1 MTATE
6 LQIPGF
12 VAGRWTIDPVHS
24 YVGFVIKH
32 LMVSKVRGRF
42 AEFEG
47 EIVTAENPLDS
58 RATATIQA
66 TSIDTSNAMRD
77 DHIRSADFFDAG
89 NHPTLSF
96 TSTGVRYDD
105 GDFLIGGNL
114 TIRGVTKSV
123 TLAVEMPEFGPNP
136 QGGTKAGFSATT
148 EINRSDFGVS
158 YNGPIPGGGVA
169 LGEKVQI
176 VLEIEAD
183 LAD

>member
-47 EIVTAENPLDS
+47 EIVTAESPLDS

-77 DHIRSADFFDAG
+77 G
-89 NHPTLSF
+89 HPL
-96 TSTGVRYDD
+96 
-105 GDFLIGGNL
+105 GGL
-114 TIRGVTKSV
+114 LRRRQPPHAE
-123 TLAVEMPEFGPNP
+123 LHLDRHPL
-136 QGGTKAGFSATT
+136 
-148 EINRSDFGVS
+148 RRR
-158 YNGPIPGGGVA
+158 
-169 LGEKVQI
+169 
-176 VLEIEAD
+176 
-183 LAD
+183 